1 MRLVPTEQQTQLAQS
16 ARAFFRAQAPVARV
30 RALRDDREGLGYSRE
45 LWQRM
50 AALGWVGMCLPE
62 EYDGLGLGF
71 ADLCVVLEEAG
82 RQLAPEPWLSTVLL
96 GTQALLS
103 GGSDEQKSRYLPS
116 VARGESVLALAYE
129 ERGNHFELGRIETRA
144 QPRDTG
150 FRLNGEKLQVLDAQ
164 AADALL
170 VFAKVGDGT
179 ALFLVD
185 PKARGVTLT
194 RQTRIDARNAAIVRF
209 DDVQVPLDALV
220 GELGQG
226 QHLLQRVIDRATV
239 GLCAEMLGAAS
250 QAFDDTL
257 DYLKTRKQFGVTLG
271 SFQALSH
278 RAARLFIE
286 LSLAR
291 SAVAAAAS
299 GVDETPEQLAKLASL
314 AKVRCSEVF
323 VHVTNEAIQMHG
335 GIGVT
340 DDFHMGF
347 YFKRARAADVT
358 FGDATWHLRRWASL
372 SGY

>member
-1 MRLVPTEQQTQLAQS
+1 L
-16 ARAFFRAQAPVARV
+16 
-30 RALRDDREGLGYSRE
+30 
-45 LWQRM
+45 
-50 AALGWVGMCLPE
+50 
-62 EYDGLGLGF
+62 
-71 ADLCVVLEEAG
+71 
-82 RQLAPEPWLSTVLL
+82 
-96 GTQALLS
+96 
-103 GGSDEQKSRYLPS
+103 GGSDVQKSRYLPS
-116 VARGESVLALAYE
+116 VAGGESVLALAYE
-129 ERGNHFELGRIETRA
+129 ERSQHFELGRIETRA

-209 DDVQVPLDALV
+209 DEVQVPLDALV

-323 VHVTNEAIQMHG
+323 VHVANEAIQMHG

>member
-1 MRLVPTEQQTQLAQS
+1 MRLVPTEQQAQLAES

-30 RALRDDREGLGYSRE
+30 RALRDDREGLGYSPE

-62 EYDGLGLGF
+62 AYDGLGLGF

-96 GTQALLS
+96 GAPALLL
-103 GGSDEQKSRYLPS
+103 GGSDEQKARYLPS
-116 VARGESVLALAYE
+116 VARGKSVLALAYE
-129 ERGNHFELGRIETRA
+129 ERGNHFELGRSETRA

-150 FRLNGEKLQVLDAQ
+150 FRLNGEKLQVLDAH

-185 PKARGVTLT
+185 PKAHGVTLT
-194 RQTRIDARNAAIVRF
+194 RQTRIDARGAAIVRF

-323 VHVTNEAIQMHG
+323 VHVANEAIQMHG

>member
-30 RALRDDREGLGYSRE
+30 RALRDDREGLGYSPE

-62 EYDGLGLGF
+62 VYDGLGLGF